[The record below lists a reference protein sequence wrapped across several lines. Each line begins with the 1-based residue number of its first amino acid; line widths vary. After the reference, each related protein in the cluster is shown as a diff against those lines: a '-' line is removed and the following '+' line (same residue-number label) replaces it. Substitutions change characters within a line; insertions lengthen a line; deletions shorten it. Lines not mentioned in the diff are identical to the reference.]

1 MKQRGRSA
9 ESLGRLEH
17 PRAILRFDLKAQL
30 LEDASHGAC
39 VFAQTLDAAKGHA
52 GSTECGHLQ
61 PANGVAFRR
70 GKRPLHRL
78 DRVQSIN
85 PEHLD
90 IVGHMSGFGRRPTTC
105 PARTHK
111 PRLRARLMKACRGQR
126 QP

>member
-52 GSTECGHLQ
+52 RTAESAHLQ
-61 PANGVAFRR
+61 PSYGVAFR
-70 GKRPLHRL
+70 
-78 DRVQSIN
+78 
-85 PEHLD
+85 
-90 IVGHMSGFGRRPTTC
+90 GR
-105 PARTHK
+105 
-111 PRLRARLMKACRGQR
+111 
-126 QP
+126 